1 MATYG
6 ELIAHRCQ
14 EVDEI
19 RRQVGADSLGYL
31 SLEGAYRAVGLKP
44 EGFCTA
50 CFSGDYPVPVQL
62 GFERASAK
70 LQLENPRALDVDKPS
85 SSELPRSPAVTITP

>member
-6 ELIAHRCQ
+6 ELIAHRLQ
-14 EVDEI
+14 DVEEI
-19 RRQVGADSLGYL
+19 QRQVQADSLGYL

-62 GFERASAK
+62 GFERASPK
-70 LQLENPRALDVDKPS
+70 LGLENPRALDVDKPS
-85 SSELPRSPAVTITP
+85 SVELPKPRAVTLTP